1 MLSKVFI
8 IYLIIVLVYFQ
19 IHGVKNNK
27 IEKLIFSI
35 CLPIFGLIITILSEV
50 IIREDKNQKKVIV
63 STQKNKI
70 ERSKEFLTH
79 IQSSVLDN
87 LDIENYSKTREI
99 ILSIQSL
106 PLRKQCEVCRITI
119 WSKNVEI
126 SHISAVCLM
135 RIKTYFEKLFVHM
148 ESYTDL
154 NKIENIERYI
164 HGLYNYLECKIVYG
178 SLKENYIN
186 KLISLI
192 KVLIEKN
199 SECEEKYYY
208 ILIDKCVK
216 MRRYEEAIL
225 YTNLLIEKY
234 GIHEENSKHILNL
247 YYETKDKN
255 TFKEILEN
263 VKNIPNLTRETKNI
277 VEFWEGEKIS

>member
-178 SLKENYIN
+178 SLREEYVN
-186 KLISLI
+186 KIISLL
-192 KVLIEKN
+192 KELLEKKSN
-199 SECEEKYYY
+199 CEEKYYRMLINRCLEAKRY
-208 ILIDKCVK
+208 DEAKKHAKILLDKFGVNEE
-216 MRRYEEAIL
+216 RYNEVLKVYYEI
-225 YTNLLIEKY
+225 KD
-234 GIHEENSKHILNL
+234 ENSLKDIINKLKDIPKL
-247 YYETKDKN
+247 TKES
-255 TFKEILEN
+255 KE
-263 VKNIPNLTRETKNI
+263 I
-277 VEFWEGEKIS
+277 VEFWEGEKI